1 MIIQIRKILFTA
13 IVLIIFSINII
24 YADSYDGPE
33 AYTIKAITSAKD
45 NIVNV
50 RKGADSKYEIVG
62 TIRNDKVVD
71 VYGSILNKKK
81 QKWYYI
87 SFDDIKG
94 WTHES
99 NIKVKE

>member
-1 MIIQIRKILFTA
+1 MKRIRKFFFT
-13 IVLIIFSINII
+13 VSVFIIFSINIA

-33 AYTIKAITSAKD
+33 ETTIKAITCAKD
-45 NIVNV
+45 EIVNV
-50 RKGADSKYEIVG
+50 RKGADSKFEIVG
-62 TIRNDKVVD
+62 TISNDKVVD

-99 NIKVKE
+99 NINVKE